1 MVDAHTLRLD
11 EHVLVAMHEPVAM
24 TLPAVHMFMSG
35 HIPVER
41 CVHILG
47 TYRGRCRIG
56 YVGSLL
62 VLVLLVEFEPEVLVG
77 GRLKHAVPVLG
88 LC

>member
-1 MVDAHTLRLD
+1 MVDAHTLRLN
-11 EHVLVAMHEPVAM
+11 EHVFVAMHVPVPM
-24 TLPAVHMFMSG
+24 PMPAVHKLMPG
-35 HIPVER
+35 RIPVER

-56 YVGSLL
+56 CDGSLL